1 MRTAF
6 EAWAQRDGH
15 ITRRREDKPDEYLV
29 FETQR
34 RWVIWQAALAH
45 GKANATGKYAQKSAA
60 KGTAIEVAAPA
71 APKIAQIAPDEASVR
86 NRVLNEVLEAFGALD
101 DSTGMEGILNVIQSL
116 KQKQREDQLAETLAA
131 KMADKQIVRKPLRM
145 VTRETDKSES

>member
-15 ITRRREDKPDEYLV
+15 IVRRREDKPDEYLV

-45 GKANATGKYAQKSAA
+45 GKSAAATAKYAAQKAAA
-60 KGTAIEVAAPA
+60 KEPA
-71 APKIAQIAPDEASVR
+71 AATAPVSAQKAVQPVVDEAAMR
-86 NRVLNEVLEAFGALD
+86 NRVLNEVLDAFSDLD
-101 DSTGMEGILNVIQSL
+101 DTAGIEGVLKVIQGL
-116 KQKQREDQLAETLAA
+116 KKKQKALAE
-131 KMADKQIVRKPLRM
+131 
-145 VTRETDKSES
+145 DKS